1 MNKIVM
7 SIVAAAFTSAPAMA
21 PAMAKQMPAGNAYLA
36 RSFAAP
42 QARHQF
48 RQVMLPTG
56 EPNAF
61 RVGLWILNPST
72 GKVRLCLLDDE
83 STKNAMKCSPWLG
96 GDSPGKYRVMH
107 MNVPRHM
114 SAGVKAGLWIVNY
127 ETGAARACVI
137 GDLMDPTGTLSC
149 ARSR

>member
-1 MNKIVM
+1 MNRIVL
-7 SIVAAAFTSAPAMA
+7 SIVAATAFASAPAMA
-21 PAMAKQMPAGNAYLA
+21 KKMPAGNAYLA
-36 RSFAAP
+36 RSYTAP

-48 RQVMLPTG
+48 RQVRLPTG
-56 EPNAF
+56 EPNGF

-72 GKVRLCLLDDE
+72 GKVRLCLLDDK

-96 GDSPGKYRVMH
+96 GGSPGKYRVMH
-107 MNVPRHM
+107 MNVPRHI

-137 GDLMDPTGTLSC
+137 ADLMDPTGTLSC
-149 ARSR
+149 ARSQ